1 MTKNESREGA
11 RRREVNRLLASAP
24 DYPSPITDEELD
36 AINDDEPWAFEDMT
50 AEEIMGEVLRGRRY
64 PAPGRRRPRGKE
76 RPTAQEIHMPDPEEW
91 SRSWHEMAK
100 GFRLD
105 CLQKEALAR
114 FELTGP
120 ISLAELPGFLRE
132 KAGNGNDGEP
142 DSLTYLDPAIPG
154 GRGRVNFHSG
164 FWSKDLWFGSEAV
177 TRHPLYWLKDYAVSL
192 LSGVPMLDEAEAV
205 AYLLCDWVPPRLGAR
220 LSVGGCPDDGRE
232 PVTFR
237 ITVRDPQIVTPAQV
251 EELYSQARRHV
262 FSSRVSFRPWPARMV
277 AFVKEQRDAKRTWPE
292 VLADWN
298 ELYPEHQWKNWRS
311 LQASYRWQT
320 RKPSPVGADE
330 PSE

>member
-1 MTKNESREGA
+1 VTKDESWEGA
-11 RRREVNRLLASAP
+11 RRREVDRLLALDP
-24 DYPSPITDEELD
+24 DYASPVTEAELEN
-36 AINDDEPWAFEDMT
+36 IREYEGPAFEGMS
-50 AEEIMGEVLRGRRY
+50 AEEIMREVLRGRRY
-64 PAPGRRRPRGKE
+64 PAPGRCRPSGKE
-76 RPTAQEIHMPDPEEW
+76 RSSVQEIHMPDPEEW

-105 CLQKEALAR
+105 GLQKEALAR

-120 ISLAELPGFLRE
+120 ISLPELPGFLRE
-132 KAGNGNDGEP
+132 KALTGKDGEP

-154 GRGRVNFHSG
+154 GRDRVSFHRG
-164 FWSKDLWFGSEAV
+164 FWSKDLWLGSEAV
-177 TRHPLYWLKDYAVSL
+177 TQHPLYWLKDCAVSL
-192 LSGVPMLDEAEAV
+192 LSGAPMLDEAEAV

-262 FSSRVSFRPWPARMV
+262 FTSKVSFRPWPARMV

-320 RKPSPVGADE
+320 EKMTPRKSN
-330 PSE
+330 